1 MLLFV
6 KLKYTQKLS
15 KASDIELTIFKSNFA
30 KKSICII
37 HYYLENYM
45 TFTYESVYKKNYITE
60 PSGMEINM
68 GSKELC
74 SMKISNQI
82 KVEIIT

>member
-1 MLLFV
+1 
-6 KLKYTQKLS
+6 
-15 KASDIELTIFKSNFA
+15 
-30 KKSICII
+30 
-37 HYYLENYM
+37 M